1 VAATWLTPTAILE
14 LAPELEPLVIV
25 GGSPTAAWLEIVEL
39 AKTLLTPATWGTSLS
54 QGHWTLTA
62 HLATLQFDAS
72 AAMGAVTSRR
82 VDKIQESYAVNTA
95 PGEQDLALTK
105 YGRIH
110 LELRR
115 RLSGVSYFS
124 ATSRDRGLP
133 DGRVL

>member
-1 VAATWLTPTAILE
+1 MAARWSTPTEILE
-14 LAPELEPLVIV
+14 LAPELAALVLV
-25 GGSPTAAWLEIVEL
+25 GGEPSAAFVEIVEL
-39 AKTLLTPATWGTSLS
+39 AKDLLDQGTWGELLS
-54 QGHWTLTA
+54 RGHWTLAA

-124 ATSRDRGLP
+124 AATRDRGLP